1 MAQNLTLLVVSD
13 IHGNSL
19 NLARVLARQIKTPDA
34 LLFLGDGC
42 SDINR
47 AEPFDMPLFAVR
59 GNCDMWSLIGMQEL
73 TRDLTV
79 TLGGYKIF
87 LTHGHAYINS
97 GGVDAIAARGARE
110 GADVVLYGHTHVR
123 YEAHYAAGDTV
134 GGVRLEKALHVFNPG
149 SLGSPRDGKAPAFG
163 VIEIRENGIL
173 FSHGEV

>member
-1 MAQNLTLLVVSD
+1 MAENLTLLVVSD
-13 IHGNSL
+13 IHGNSA
-19 NLARVLARQIKTPDA
+19 NLERVLERQIKKPDA
-34 LLFLGDGC
+34 LLFLGDGY
-42 SDINR
+42 SDITR
-47 AEPFDMPLFAVR
+47 AEPLDMPLFAVQ
-59 GNCDMWSLIGMQEL
+59 GNCDMWSLMGLGEL
-73 TRDLTV
+73 RRDLTA

-87 LTHGHAYINS
+87 MTHGHAYINS

-123 YEAHYAAGDTV
+123 HEAHYAAGDVV
-134 GGVRLEKALHVFNPG
+134 GGVKLDKVLHLFNPG

>member
-1 MAQNLTLLVVSD
+1 MAENLTLLVVSD
-13 IHGNSL
+13 IHGNGA
-19 NLARVLARQIKTPDA
+19 NLARVLARQIKKPDA
-34 LLFLGDGC
+34 LLFLGDGY
-42 SDINR
+42 SDVNR
-47 AEPFDMPLFAVR
+47 AEPLYMPLFAVR
-59 GNCDMWSLIGMQEL
+59 GNCDVWTVMGVTEL

-87 LTHGHAYINS
+87 MTHGHAYINS

-123 YEAHYAAGDTV
+123 HEAHYAAGDIV
-134 GGVRLEKALHVFNPG
+134 GGVKLEKALHVFNPG
-149 SLGSPRDGKAPAFG
+149 SLGSPRDEKAPSFG